1 MWRKE
6 IHGTS
11 ALRKGQEVIPG
22 KRWWGGCYVQLISG
36 SIWHWGDC
44 WAQLGVILPEA
55 FCLSWE
61 CPPRWHL
68 LTKKESWLTVLTH
81 HSVKL
86 GRIGDFSLWVLC
98 SIRWYRWHLWF
109 GLPFVT
115 APWFALGGHL
125 PSVLNLD
132 CMGGVAPIPDQRA
145 GTWPRPGQSKHHILT
160 AAGIGSGMDT
170 WPRMGQSQLTP
181 RFLLELLQKRCSL
194 SAEVPQPVECE
205 SRVVGGDGMGRLSPC
220 LGSTCLRI

>member
-1 MWRKE
+1 MSSWY
-6 IHGTS
+6 
-11 ALRKGQEVIPG
+11 Q
-22 KRWWGGCYVQLISG
+22 
-36 SIWHWGDC
+36 
-44 WAQLGVILPEA
+44 EA
-55 FCLSWE
+55 FGTGEIAGPSCALSFLKPSVFHGNAHHTDICSPKKRAGWQ
-61 CPPRWHL
+61 
-68 LTKKESWLTVLTH
+68 LTP
-81 HSVKL
+81 HSVKS

-109 GLPFVT
+109 GLLPFVT

-145 GTWPRPGQSKHHILT
+145 GTWPRPGQSKHHIPT

-170 WPRMGQSQLTP
+170 WPRMGQSQLAP
-181 RFLLELLQKRCSL
+181 RFLLELLRKRCSL

-205 SRVVGGDGMGRLSPC
+205 SRVVGGDGVGRLSPC